1 MKNTIKIL
9 AAFAVL
15 GFAGTASA
23 QNTAQATGT
32 ANATVISPIAITA
45 NQALDFGNIVS
56 TVAGGTI
63 SETNGTPNYSGDN
76 GSALSPA
83 QAGTIEDATFTVT
96 GQAGY
101 TFNTTATTPVC
112 VPNTYHVALVGAA
125 IGSLTLAGGTNTFH
139 VSGTLTVPAAA
150 AAGTVTGTWTET
162 ASYN

>member
-9 AAFAVL
+9 AALAVI

-23 QNTAQATGT
+23 QNTATATGT

-45 NQALDFGNIVS
+45 NQYLDFGNIVS
-56 TVAGGTI
+56 TVAGGTV
-63 SETNGTPNYSGDN
+63 SETNGTPNYAGDP
-76 GSALSPA
+76 GSALSAA

-101 TFNTTATTPVC
+101 TFNTSATSVVC
-112 VPNTYHVALVGAA
+112 VPNTYHVSLVGATNA
-125 IGSLTLAGGTNTFH
+125 SLTLTGGTNTFH

-150 AAGTVTGTWTET
+150 AAGNVTGTWTET